1 MAPVAFVVDV
11 LSPVLL
17 TSHVTL
23 SLLLQ
28 TCILPLP
35 SCLLVRGTLELL
47 EFSEA
52 VFGLEA
58 GMDLGRAAF
67 AGFPRSWLRA
77 RACTKW
83 KSEV

>member
-11 LSPVLL
+11 LSPVLV

-28 TCILPLP
+28 TCNLPLP
-35 SCLLVRGTLELL
+35 CLLVRGTLVLL
-47 EFSEA
+47 ELSKA

-67 AGFPRSWLRA
+67 AGFPRSWLRV

-83 KSEV
+83 TSEV